1 MQVIK
6 VLAVAA
12 CLAGASTTSSTTNVE
27 INNQLAGTSH
37 LRTAVSREL
46 GFYLRRH
53 RPKDQDVS
61 SEENSIEDVTTTR
74 STNTD
79 GFMLPRRK
87 KHNQDNIDEDD
98 VLITERGHTRAGPDD
113 TTSTAKRKRRNE
125 GSDEE
130 DVDESKQPWPT
141 MPNLAFM
148 PGIMVPFN
156 QPFHQPSKF
165 QDPFSNIPSVTPAPD
180 SSSSSMVNNKQKPK
194 TEFANT
200 ATH

>member
-6 VLAVAA
+6 LFALAACIVLA
-12 CLAGASTTSSTTNVE
+12 STFSTTNAEV
-27 INNQLAGTSH
+27 NNQLAGTSH

-74 STNTD
+74 STSTD

-87 KHNQDNIDEDD
+87 KHNQDNIVEND
-98 VLITERGHTRAGPDD
+98 VTEREPTRR
-113 TTSTAKRKRRNE
+113 KRKTD

-130 DVDESKQPWPT
+130 DGDESKQPWPT

-180 SSSSSMVNNKQKPK
+180 SLSSGAPEINKTQDPS
-194 TEFANT
+194 T
-200 ATH
+200 